1 MLDDVI
7 ALLEALGVSGA
18 GGDPLIPY
26 MINSVTE
33 RVKNETNQPEIP
45 EGLHWLT
52 VELVVGEYLTF
63 KKNAGQ
69 LDMNGLDFEA
79 AIKQIQ
85 EGDTNTVFA
94 TGEGSLTPEQRLE
107 LLIARLTR
115 DRSREFIRYRRLVW

>member
-1 MLDDVI
+1 MLKDVI
-7 ALLEALGVSGA
+7 ALLSAIGVTGA
-18 GGDPLIPY
+18 GDDPLLPY
-26 MINSVTE
+26 MVNSVTE

-45 EGLHWLT
+45 DGLHYVA

-69 LDMNGLDFEA
+69 LDIDGLDLEA
-79 AIKQIQ
+79 AVKQIQ

-94 TGEGSLTPEQRLE
+94 IGDGSMTPEQRVDS
-107 LLIARLTR
+107 LISRLCR